1 MKTGYIGTFFT
12 PFFSTG
18 SGNLKKS
25 HNFVESAFRP
35 GFPFYFI
42 FLLFPFAAGMVS
54 LSNHY
59 FFVPEKLPPLVSQ
72 QGIQFYFFH
81 LFVILSAM
89 LGLLKGRLVPVRV
102 ILLMA
107 MLSLVL
113 IGITTIYAVGH
124 PAKSEAEN
132 IDSTGQP
139 VQPSSGQSAELAGL
153 WKKQIS
159 FAAIGIAAL
168 ILVNLVNCRRLG
180 EAGYWI
186 YAGVLVLL
194 MVLLISR
201 YIVEL
206 PFAPETKGAY
216 RWIKISIAGFDL
228 PSIQPSELCKPA
240 YIIAL
245 AWYLRYRSNYR
256 KFASLVG
263 PFVLTLLPMVL
274 ILLEPDLGTVLLML
288 PVFLTML
295 FVAGAKVKHLALI
308 LLIALIISPLMW
320 LKMQPYQR
328 LRISSVLL
336 QSEWLRQKT
345 EQHPAL
351 GKLLVGGTF
360 SSKKWKENWGYHLI
374 RSKYAI
380 ASGGTT
386 GYGLGRGP
394 FLKYEFLPERHND
407 FIFSII
413 AHQWGFFGCVGVLLL
428 YIILLVC
435 GLGIAGQTTDPFGR
449 LLAAGIAAMFAIQLI
464 VNVAMTL
471 GLTPITGI
479 TLPFISYGGSSLAVS
494 MLCVGLLN
502 NVGRQWP
509 FTVAPRR

>member
-1 MKTGYIGTFFT
+1 
-12 PFFSTG
+12 
-18 SGNLKKS
+18 
-25 HNFVESAFRP
+25 
-35 GFPFYFI
+35 
-42 FLLFPFAAGMVS
+42 
-54 LSNHY
+54 
-59 FFVPEKLPPLVSQ
+59 
-72 QGIQFYFFH
+72 
-81 LFVILSAM
+81 M

-107 MLSLVL
+107 MLSLAL

-124 PAKSEAEN
+124 PAQPDVEVRASPDQAAPQ
-132 IDSTGQP
+132 STD
-139 VQPSSGQSAELAGL
+139 SSGELTGL
-153 WKKQIS
+153 WKKQVT
-159 FAAIGIAAL
+159 FAGLGVAAL

-194 MVLLISR
+194 FVLLISR

-206 PFAPETKGAY
+206 PFAPETKGAF
-216 RWIKISIAGFDL
+216 RWIRISIAGFDL
-228 PSIQPSELCKPA
+228 PSIQPSEICKPA

-256 KFASLVG
+256 KFSALIG
-263 PFVLTLLPMVL
+263 PFVLTLLPMTL

-288 PVFLTML
+288 PVFFTML
-295 FVAGAKVKHLALI
+295 FVAGAKVKHLALV
-308 LLIALIISPLMW
+308 LFIALLISPLMW

-336 QSEWLRQKT
+336 QSEWLRDKA

-380 ASGGTT
+380 ASGGAT
-386 GYGLGRGP
+386 GYGFRRGP
-394 FLKYEFLPERHND
+394 FVTYDFLPERHND

-413 AHQWGFFGCVGVLLL
+413 AHQWGFVGCIGVLTL
-428 YIILLVC
+428 YIILLAC
-435 GLGIAGQTTDPFGR
+435 GLEIAGETTDPFGR
-449 LLAAGIAAMFAIQLI
+449 LLAAGIVAMFGIQLI
-464 VNVAMTL
+464 VNMAMTL

-479 TLPFISYGGSSLAVS
+479 TLPFISYGGSSLTFS

-502 NVGRQWP
+502 NVGRWRP
-509 FTVAPRR
+509 FSVAPRR